1 MWGVFGVCTGK
12 RLGGLCTRCLGR
24 DGDGDR
30 GWSHS
35 VSVLPAWR
43 AAVGSLQRERFRGLA
58 PGDEG
63 TSFVKTS
70 KILSPHGVVSG
81 PGEQAA

>member
-1 MWGVFGVCTGK
+1 M
-12 RLGGLCTRCLGR
+12 
-24 DGDGDR
+24 
-30 GWSHS
+30 
-35 VSVLPAWR
+35 
-43 AAVGSLQRERFRGLA
+43 GSLQRERFRGLA